1 MKNKKNKIT
10 FLLTIILSLVLV
22 LTGCGQSNKKAL
34 IKYYDQKVHRKQ
46 YTSNFDVKL
55 EQFDLPNS
63 TEPSKEEATTL
74 QMLKGFNMKGK
85 GDVVEQDKKINV
97 TMNVAGQSLPF
108 VLIFKDNKI
117 YADCSSLFK
126 FVNVTT
132 TNDAIVDRNEL
143 KSELTSKLKGKYID
157 VNSLIKFIDEN
168 QTDSPNINLKKE
180 YGEILKIFGSPKIA
194 TVQFKALKDTI
205 DQLPEKEITKKDGV
219 ITATLDKKAIA
230 YYYKACSKEYK
241 KALGKDYDHSFDKEL
256 KTYAENIS
264 NANGSCNYTIN
275 FNQKKSSFNNYL
287 VLKPKQGGKIKLNI
301 RSTDSDFNGEI
312 KKPATNSML
321 ATKHIVQVITNLMKQ
336 NFKK

>member
-34 IKYYDQKVHRKQ
+34 TKYYDQKVHRKQ

-63 TEPSKEEATTL
+63 TEPSKEYATTL
-74 QMLKGFNMKGK
+74 QMLRGFNMKGK
-85 GDVVEQDKKINV
+85 GDVVEQDKKINL

-132 TNDAIVDRNEL
+132 TNDAIVDRNKL
-143 KSELTSKLKGKYID
+143 KSDLTSKLKGKYID

-168 QTDSPNINLKKE
+168 QTDSSNVNLKKE
-180 YGEILKIFGSPKIA
+180 YGEILKFINSPKMA
-194 TVQFKALKDTI
+194 TVESNALKDTI
-205 DQLPEKEITKKDGV
+205 DQIPEKEITKKNGV
-219 ITATLDKKAIA
+219 INTTLDKKAIA
-230 YYYKACSKEYK
+230 YYYKAYSKEYK
-241 KALGKDYDHSFDKEL
+241 KALGKDYDPSFNESL
-256 KTYAENIS
+256 KSYAENIS
-264 NANGSCNYTIN
+264 NVNGSCNYTIN
-275 FNQKKSSFNNYL
+275 FDQKKSSFNNYL
-287 VLKPKQGGKIKLNI
+287 VLKPTQGGNIKLNI
-301 RSTDSDFNGEI
+301 RFSDSDFNGEI
-312 KKPATNSML
+312 KKPASNSIL